1 MSPTQPGTPGA
12 QPAARPDD
20 RRVHDVVG
28 IGIGPFNLG
37 LACLLEPL
45 ALDAVFLDRADGF
58 AWHHGMMLDGATI
71 QVPFMADLV
80 TMADPTSPFSFVN
93 WLKQSGRLYPFYIR
107 ESFYPLRAEYDAYCR
122 WASEQLPSLRW
133 RRDVVSVEHDEA
145 DDVYTV
151 RALDLATGDVETYA
165 ARHVVLGVGTTPSV
179 PAALRDLPGLVVH
192 SSEYLPNRERL
203 QAGGSITVV
212 GSGQSAAEIYRD
224 LLGEARGSEARG
236 SGAGGSAGGPTV
248 APGAPAA
255 SDGYRLD
262 WITRSPRFFPME
274 YTKLTLEMTSPEYTD
289 HFHGLPL
296 ALRQQLGREQR
307 GLYKGISGELIDEIY
322 DTLYELSA
330 SGPVPTTLL
339 TDTELLE
346 ASWNGTRFRLRLR
359 HAQLEQEYERETDA
373 LVLATGYSARVPA
386 FLDPVRDRFEWD
398 ALGRLDVARDY
409 SIDGG
414 RGRVFVQNGE
424 EHTHGLT
431 APDLGFGAWRNA
443 QIIANICGH
452 EIYPLERSIAFQQFG
467 VPTDASAGSRY
478 GAGAPPRPAGVGT
491 GAPARPAGVLR

>member
-1 MSPTQPGTPGA
+1 MSQA
-12 QPAARPDD
+12 SPAAR
-20 RRVHDVVG
+20 VHDLVAV
-28 IGIGPFNLG
+28 GIGPFNLG
-37 LACLLEPL
+37 LACLVEPL
-45 ALDAVFLDRADGF
+45 ALDAVFLDRAEGF

-80 TMADPTSPFSFVN
+80 TMADPTSPFSFLN

-133 RRDVVSVEHDEA
+133 RRDVVSIEHDEA

-151 RALDLATGDVETYA
+151 TAVDLETGDLETYA
-165 ARHVVLGVGTTPSV
+165 ARHVVLGVGTSPSI
-179 PAALRDLPGLVVH
+179 PPALRDLPGLVVH
-192 SSEYLPNRERL
+192 SSDYLPNRERL
-203 QAGGSITVV
+203 TASASITVV
-212 GSGQSAAEIYRD
+212 GSGQSAAEVYRD
-224 LLGEARGSEARG
+224 LLGDARGE
-236 SGAGGSAGGPTV
+236 
-248 APGAPAA
+248 
-255 SDGYRLD
+255 GYRLD
-262 WITRSPRFFPME
+262 WVTRSPRFFPME

-307 GLYKGISGELIDEIY
+307 GLYKGISGDLIDEIY
-322 DTLYELSA
+322 DALYELSA

-339 TDTELLE
+339 TDTELLSAE
-346 ASWNGTRFRLRLR
+346 WDGARFRLRLR
-359 HAQLEQEYERETDA
+359 HGQLGVEHERETDA
-373 LVLATGYSARVPA
+373 LVLATGYSAQAPA
-386 FLDPVRDRFEWD
+386 FLEPVRDRLDWD

-467 VPTDASAGSRY
+467 VPSDAL
-478 GAGAPPRPAGVGT
+478 
-491 GAPARPAGVLR
+491 APAHGEPSHAEPSDAAPSHAAPSDATLAQGVLR

>member
-1 MSPTQPGTPGA
+1 MSPTQPGAPGAPGA
-12 QPAARPDD
+12 QPGAPA
-20 RRVHDVVG
+20 RVHDVVG

-80 TMADPTSPFSFVN
+80 TMADPTSPFSFLN

-133 RRDVVSVEHDEA
+133 GRDVVSVDHDEA
-145 DDVYTV
+145 NDVYTV
-151 RALDLATGDVETYA
+151 RALDLATGDVETYS
-165 ARHVVLGVGTTPSV
+165 ARHLVLGVGTAPTV

-203 QAGGSITVV
+203 QGAGSITVV

-224 LLGEARGSEARG
+224 LLGDA
-236 SGAGGSAGGPTV
+236 T
-248 APGAPAA
+248 AA
-255 SDGYRLD
+255 DGYRLD

-346 ASWNGTRFRLRLR
+346 ASWDGTRFRLRLR

-398 ALGRLDVARDY
+398 ALGRLDVSRDY

-443 QIIANICGH
+443 QIIAKICGH

-467 VPTDASAGSRY
+467 VPADVAAGSRY
-478 GAGAPPRPAGVGT
+478 GAGAPPRSAEVGA
-491 GAPARPAGVLR
+491 GAPTRPAEVLR

>member
-1 MSPTQPGTPGA
+1 MSPTQPVAP
-12 QPAARPDD
+12 
-20 RRVHDVVG
+20 VHDVVG

-37 LACLLEPL
+37 LACLIEPL

-80 TMADPTSPFSFVN
+80 TMADPTSPFSFLN

-133 RRDVVSVEHDEA
+133 GREVLSVEHDEA
-145 DDVYTV
+145 ADVYTV
-151 RALDLATGDVETYA
+151 RAVDLGTGDLETYA
-165 ARHVVLGVGTTPSV
+165 ARHVVLGVGTEPSI
-179 PAALRDLPGLVVH
+179 PRALRDLPGLVVH
-192 SSEYLPNRERL
+192 SSDYLPNRERL
-203 QAGGSITVV
+203 QASGSITVV
-212 GSGQSAAEIYRD
+212 GSGQSAAEVYRD
-224 LLGEARGSEARG
+224 LLGGARG
-236 SGAGGSAGGPTV
+236 GAGTAAGG
-248 APGAPAA
+248 
-255 SDGYRLD
+255 DGYRVD
-262 WITRSPRFFPME
+262 WVTRSPRFFPME

-296 ALRQQLGREQR
+296 PLRQQLGREQR

-339 TDTELLE
+339 TDTELLD
-346 ASWNGTRFRLRLR
+346 AAWTGTAFRLRLR
-359 HAQLEQEYERETDA
+359 HAQLEVEHERETDA

-386 FLDPVRDRFEWD
+386 FLEPLRDRLDWD
-398 ALGRLDVARDY
+398 DLGRLDVARDY

-443 QIIANICGH
+443 QIIAKICGH
-452 EIYPLERSIAFQQFG
+452 EIYPLERRIAFQEFG
-467 VPTDASAGSRY
+467 VPADAQFRSDAATRSD
-478 GAGAPPRPAGVGT
+478 AALAQEV
-491 GAPARPAGVLR
+491 AR

>member
-1 MSPTQPGTPGA
+1 M
-12 QPAARPDD
+12 
-20 RRVHDVVG
+20 RVHDVVG

-37 LACLLEPL
+37 LAALSAPL
-45 ALDAVFLDRADGF
+45 DDLDTVFLDAADEF
-58 AWHHGMMLDGATI
+58 RWHPGMMIEGATI
-71 QVPFMADLV
+71 QVPFLADLV
-80 TMADPTSPFSFVN
+80 SMADPTSPYSFLN
-93 WLKQSGRLYPFYIR
+93 HLKATGRLYPFYIR

-122 WASEQLPSLRW
+122 WVAAQLPSLRW
-133 RRDVVSVEHDEA
+133 GRRVIGLEQE
-145 DDVYTV
+145 
-151 RALDLATGDVETYA
+151 GDHYLVTTDRGETFRG
-165 ARHVVLGVGTTPSV
+165 RHVVLGVGTQPVQPETVRGP
-179 PAALRDLPGLVVH
+179 VVH
-192 SSEYLPNRERL
+192 SADYLTHRDALRT
-203 QAGGSITVV
+203 AGSVTVI

-224 LLGEARGSEARG
+224 LLGEARGSGAGG

>member
-1 MSPTQPGTPGA
+1 MSPTQPGGQPG
-12 QPAARPDD
+12 P
-20 RRVHDVVG
+20 RVHDVVG

-80 TMADPTSPFSFVN
+80 TMADPTSPFSFLS

-122 WASEQLPSLRW
+122 WASEQLPSLHWGRE
-133 RRDVVSVEHDEA
+133 VVSVEHDEA
-145 DDVYTV
+145 NDVYTV
-151 RALDLATGDVETYA
+151 RALDLATGDVEAYA
-165 ARHVVLGVGTTPSV
+165 ARHLVLGVGTAPTV

-203 QAGGSITVV
+203 QGAGSITVV

-224 LLGEARGSEARG
+224 LLGEARGG
-236 SGAGGSAGGPTV
+236 STGTG
-248 APGAPAA
+248 
-255 SDGYRLD
+255 GYRLD

-346 ASWNGTRFRLRLR
+346 ATWDGTRFRLRLR

-386 FLDPVRDRFEWD
+386 FLDPVRDRLAWD

-414 RGRVFVQNGE
+414 RARVFVQNGE

-443 QIIANICGH
+443 QIIAKICGH

-467 VPTDASAGSRY
+467 VPAEVAGGADVAAGSRD
-478 GAGAPPRPAGVGT
+478 GAGAPTRPAEVAIE
-491 GAPARPAGVLR
+491 GALR

>member
-1 MSPTQPGTPGA
+1 MSATR
-12 QPAARPDD
+12 PA
-20 RRVHDVVG
+20 RVHDVVG

-37 LACLLEPL
+37 LACLVEPL
-45 ALDAVFLDRADGF
+45 ALDAVFLDRVEGF

-80 TMADPTSPFSFVN
+80 TMADPTSPFSFLN

-133 RRDVVSVEHDEA
+133 GRDVISVEHDEA
-145 DDVYTV
+145 SDTYTV
-151 RALDLATGDVETYA
+151 SALDLATGDLETYT
-165 ARHVVLGVGTTPSV
+165 ARHVVLGVGTTPTI

-192 SSEYLPNRERL
+192 SSDYLPNRDRL
-203 QAGGSITVV
+203 RATGSITVV
-212 GSGQSAAEIYRD
+212 GSGQSAAEVYRD
-224 LLGEARGSEARG
+224 LLGGARD
-236 SGAGGSAGGPTV
+236 GGYDV
-248 APGAPAA
+248 
-255 SDGYRLD
+255 D

-296 ALRQQLGREQR
+296 PLRQRLGREQR
-307 GLYKGISGELIDEIY
+307 SLYKGISADLIDEIY
-322 DTLYELSA
+322 DALYELSA
-330 SGPVPTTLL
+330 SGPVPSTLL
-339 TDTELLE
+339 TDTELTD
-346 ASWNGTRFRLRLR
+346 AAWDGSRFRLRLR
-359 HAQLEQEYERETDA
+359 HAQLDAEHERETEA
-373 LVLATGYSARVPA
+373 IVLATGYSAQVPA
-386 FLDPVRDRFEWD
+386 FLDPIRSRLDWD
-398 ALGRLDVARDY
+398 DLGRLDVARDY

-443 QIIANICGH
+443 QIIAKVCGH
-452 EIYPLERSIAFQQFG
+452 EIYPLERRIAFQEFG
-467 VPTDASAGSRY
+467 VPASAAGRADATTSGSRY
-478 GAGAPPRPAGVGT
+478 GAGAPTRPPGAGA
-491 GAPARPAGVLR
+491 GAPTRPPGAGAGAPTRPPGAGAGAPTRPPGADAVLAQEVLR